1 MGMDEA
7 TPSES
12 TAKAKYHVLLVED
25 QPIIRIIHSNFL
37 QSLDCSVFCVANGH
51 EALALINDIEHKFD
65 IIFMDMGLPDIS
77 GIEVVKAYRKTEKY
91 QHFPI
96 IALTAYGGKDDKQK
110 FLEAGVD
117 EVVVKPVTIQQ
128 LNLVLQRHI
137 VQTQDIL

>member
-1 MGMDEA
+1 MGIKAIMRQFEGL
-7 TPSES
+7 SN
-12 TAKAKYHVLLVED
+12 AKYRVLLVED
-25 QPIIRIIHSNFL
+25 QPIVRIIHSNFL
-37 QSLDCSVFCVANGH
+37 QSLDCVVLCVSNGH
-51 EALALINDIEHKFD
+51 EALALINEENNFD

-91 QHFPI
+91 QNFPI

-137 VQTQDIL
+137 VQPQDIL